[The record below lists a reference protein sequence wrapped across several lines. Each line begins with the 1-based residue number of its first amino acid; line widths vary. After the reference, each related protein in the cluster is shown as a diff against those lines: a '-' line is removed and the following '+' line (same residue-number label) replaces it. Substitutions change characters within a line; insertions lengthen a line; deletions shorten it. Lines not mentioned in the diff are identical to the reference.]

1 MIEGREIKEITV
13 DKDELMVTIPL
24 AEYRNL
30 IKKVARLKSEKKGIT
45 ELFKE
50 TDKVTRDDYRRW
62 WQEEETRRKDVE
74 AELESAKAL
83 ITELKVYIDLIKNKE
98 SGNE

>member
-24 AEYRNL
+24 AEYRKL
-30 IKKVARLKSEKKGIT
+30 IKKAAKLKVEK
-45 ELFKE
+45 ELISKAKE
-50 TDKVTRDDYRRW
+50 ESDKVSIEDYRRW
-62 WQEEETRRKDVE
+62 WREEEKQRKDVE

-83 ITELKVYIDLIKNKE
+83 ITELKVDIDLIKNKE